1 MRKFIV
7 ALLLLVGV
15 VFVFAR
21 FAELQSIY
29 ETLRRGDW
37 RYLLVALGVQLLWL
51 VNIAALFRVIY
62 RALGIEE
69 KMTRLALMSAAATFA
84 NVVAPSVGMS
94 GVAVFIS
101 EAKRKGYSAARATLA
116 GVLYVLFDYAGFL
129 CVLALGLIVLFRRN
143 DLNLPELIASF
154 ILFSLAVILA
164 SLLYLGM
171 HSASAFGTALAKMA
185 RWVNRLLFPFLRR
198 QYLSEQRAIEF
209 AHDASE
215 GLRAL
220 RQKPKDLILPL
231 LLALSSKTLLIF
243 VLFMM
248 FMAFEVPFS
257 IGTLIAGFSIGYLF
271 LIISPTPAGLGFV
284 ESGLTLA
291 LASMY
296 VPLSEATVVVMAYR
310 GYTFWLPLAIGGLA
324 LRWLN
329 RD

>member
-1 MRKFIV
+1 VRKFFV
-7 ALLLLVGV
+7 ALLILIGV
-15 VFVFAR
+15 IFVIGR
-21 FAELQSIY
+21 FAELQSIF
-29 ETLRRGDW
+29 ETLKRGDW
-37 RYLLVALGVQLLWL
+37 RFLVIALGVQLAWL
-51 VNIAALFRVIY
+51 FNIAMIFRVIY

-69 KMTRLALMSAAATFA
+69 KMTRLAMMSAAATFA

-101 EAKRKGYSAARATLA
+101 EARRKGYSPARATLA
-116 GVLYVLFDYAGFL
+116 GVLYILFDYAGFL
-129 CVLALGLIVLFRRN
+129 CVLTLGLIVLFRRN

-154 ILFSLAVILA
+154 ILFLLAMVIA

-171 HSASAFGTALAKMA
+171 RSAETLGSVLAWMA
-185 RWVNRLLFPFLRR
+185 RQVNRVLFPFLHR

-209 AHDASE
+209 AHDAAE
-215 GLRAL
+215 GLREL
-220 RQKPKDLILPL
+220 QKKPKDLILPL
-231 LLALSSKTLLIF
+231 LLALSSKTLLIL
-243 VLFMM
+243 VLFLM
-248 FMAFEVPFS
+248 FMAFKVPLS

-296 VPLSEATVVVMAYR
+296 VPLSAAAVIVIAYR
-310 GYTFWLPLAIGGLA
+310 GYTFWLPFAIGGIA

>member
-1 MRKFIV
+1 MRKFLV
-7 ALLLLVGV
+7 ALLLLIGAI
-15 VFVFAR
+15 FVIGR
-21 FAELQSIY
+21 FAELQSIF
-29 ETLRRGDW
+29 ETLKRGDW
-37 RYLLVALGVQLLWL
+37 RYLVLALFVQMLWL
-51 VNIAALFRVIY
+51 FNVAAIFRVIY
-62 RALGIEE
+62 RALGLQE
-69 KMTRLALMSAAATFA
+69 KMPRLALMSAAATFA

-101 EAKRKGYSAARATLA
+101 EARRRGYSAARATLA
-116 GVLYVLFDYAGFL
+116 GVLYILFDYAGFL
-129 CVLALGLIVLFRRN
+129 CVLTLGLIVLFRRN

-154 ILFSLAVILA
+154 VLFSLAMVIA

-171 HSASAFGTALAKMA
+171 RSAEAFGSALVWMA
-185 RWVNRLLFPFLRR
+185 RVVNRLLFPFLRR
-198 QYLSEQRAIEF
+198 QYLSEQRAMEF
-209 AHDASE
+209 ARDASE
-215 GLRAL
+215 GLNEL
-220 RQKPKDLILPL
+220 RQSPRDLILPL

-243 VLFMM
+243 VLALM
-248 FMAFEVPFS
+248 FMAFKVPLS

-296 VPLSEATVVVMAYR
+296 VPLSAAAVVVMAYR
-310 GYTFWLPLAIGGLA
+310 GYTFWLPLAMGGIA